1 MPDTNVRP
9 VVVFLLLM
17 LAVSFSNPLHLYPLP
32 NYIEEL
38 LSALAV
44 MGATAAMLW
53 RVQVLRFSVCSFIW
67 LGLGILFLFSAFFH
81 PAAFQAGKA
90 AYLIYWLMGW
100 MTILIGDQVD
110 WDNGATVD
118 LIARIF
124 LWCALVGVIVGGLRY
139 LDLLGAASAFI
150 PNVASPRMVGLIG
163 HANYFAYLCLL
174 GFFCGA
180 WVWHREKV
188 ATPWFVIVGLLMV
201 TGLLLSGARSALVAW
216 AGLVVVLWLRD
227 RQVSRYRL
235 ALTAGL
241 VAVLFM
247 MPFMGSIA
255 AWLSQFGGAG
265 LEDGRLSGIGPRG
278 FGSTGRVLE
287 WRIALAVWGDHPWFG
302 VGVGN
307 YAAEAYAEHLRQGVA
322 SPPGLFVHSHN
333 SILQLAVE
341 LGVLGLLWC
350 VSVVAALCFFGWR
363 ALQFEVKQLPV
374 SILFV
379 FVVYSLFEF
388 PLWIMH
394 FLVLNL
400 LLVGCLSSS
409 VVFLNL
415 KLGKIFSFLFGTVL
429 LMGVVAYIPLV
440 ERFYWSYRQ
449 YLVRAPVDANEYS
462 FMNSMIRDPLM
473 EPAGYMIYF
482 ANFQLSPKSLQQ
494 ERDVLERFQRFLPY
508 APLMARLA
516 CVQAAMG
523 DIEQAKKTARD
534 ARIYYG
540 VLADQHMEAV
550 VVEAAR
556 VFPYIDF
563 SVLFMKQG

>member
-1 MPDTNVRP
+1 MPDTNVRS
-9 VVVFLLLM
+9 VVAFLLLL

-44 MGATAAMLW
+44 MGAAAVVLW
-53 RVQVLRFSVCSFIW
+53 RVQALRFSAGTFIW
-67 LGLGILFLFSAFFH
+67 LALGILFLFSAFFH
-81 PAAFQAGKA
+81 PAAFKAGKA
-90 AYLIYWLMGW
+90 SYLFYWLMGW
-100 MTILIGDQVD
+100 LAILIGDQID
-110 WDNGATVD
+110 WESDATVD
-118 LIARIF
+118 LIAWVF

-139 LDLLGAASAFI
+139 LDLLGVWSAFI
-150 PNVASPRMVGLIG
+150 PNVVSPRMVGLIG

-188 ATPWFVIVGLLMV
+188 ATPWFLIVGLLMV
-201 TGLLLSGARSALVAW
+201 TGLLLSGARSAPVAW

-235 ALTAGL
+235 ALTVGL
-241 VAVLFM
+241 VAVLLM
-247 MPFMGSIA
+247 MPFVGSIA
-255 AWLSQFGGAG
+255 AWLSQFGGTG
-265 LEDGRLSGIGPRG
+265 LEDGRLSAIGPRG
-278 FGSTGRVLE
+278 FGSTGRVQE
-287 WRIALAVWGDHPWFG
+287 WGIALAVLGDHPWLG

-350 VSVVAALCFFGWR
+350 VLVVAALCFSGWK
-363 ALQFEVKQLPV
+363 ALQSEVKQLPV

-379 FVVYSLFEF
+379 FGIYSLFEF
-388 PLWIMH
+388 PLWVMH

-400 LLVGCLSSS
+400 LLVGCLSSP
-409 VVFLNL
+409 VVSLRL
-415 KLGKIFSFLFGTVL
+415 KLGKIFSSLLGGAFLV
-429 LMGVVAYIPLV
+429 GVVIYVPLV

-462 FMNSMIRDPLM
+462 FMNAMIRDPLM

-482 ANFQLSPKSLQQ
+482 ANFQLSPKTLQQ

-523 DIEQAKKTARD
+523 DIEQAKKTAQD
-534 ARIYYG
+534 ARVYYG
-540 VLADQHMEAV
+540 AFADQHLAAAKAEA
-550 VVEAAR
+550 ER
-556 VFPYIDF
+556 VFPHTDF
-563 SVLFMKQG
+563 SVLFSK

>member
-1 MPDTNVRP
+1 MPDTSVRSAFA
-9 VVVFLLLM
+9 FLLLL

-38 LSALAV
+38 LSVLAA
-44 MGATAAMLW
+44 MGAAAVVLW
-53 RVQVLRFSVCSFIW
+53 RVQTLRFSAGTFIW
-67 LGLGILFLFSAFFH
+67 LGLGILFLLSAFFH

-90 AYLIYWLMGW
+90 AYLIYWLIGW
-100 MTILIGDQVD
+100 MAILIGEQID
-110 WDNGATVD
+110 WESAAAVD
-118 LIARIF
+118 LVARVF
-124 LWCALVGVIVGGLRY
+124 LWCALVGVVFGGARH
-139 LDLLGAASAFI
+139 LDLLGVWSAFV
-150 PNVASPRMVGLIG
+150 PNVVSPRMVGLIG

-180 WVWHREKV
+180 WAWHREKI
-188 ATPWFVIVGLLMV
+188 ATPWFVIAGLLMV

-216 AGLVVVLWLRD
+216 TGLVMVLWLRD

-241 VAVLFM
+241 TAVLLM

-265 LEDGRLSGIGPRG
+265 LEDGRLSGIGSRG
-278 FGSTGRVLE
+278 FGSSGRVLE
-287 WRIALAVWGDHPWFG
+287 WRVALAVLGDHPWFG

-350 VSVVAALCFFGWR
+350 VLAVAALCYAGWK
-363 ALQFEVKQLPV
+363 ALRFEVKLLPV

-379 FVVYSLFEF
+379 FGVYSLFEF
-388 PLWIMH
+388 PLWVMH

-400 LLVGCLSSS
+400 LLIGCLSSP
-409 VVFLNL
+409 VVSLRL
-415 KLGKIFSFLFGTVL
+415 KLGKIFSSL
-429 LMGVVAYIPLV
+429 LGIALLVGVIIYVPLV

-462 FMNSMIRDPLM
+462 FMNAMIRDPLM

-482 ANFQLSPKSLQQ
+482 ANFQLSPKTLQQ
-494 ERDVLERFQRFLPY
+494 ERDVLERFQHFLPY
-508 APLMARLA
+508 SPLMARLA
-516 CVQAAMG
+516 FVQVAMG
-523 DIEQAKKTARD
+523 DVEQGKRTAQD
-534 ARIYYG
+534 ARVYYG
-540 VLADQHMEAV
+540 ALADQHLAAVKAEA
-550 VVEAAR
+550 ER
-556 VFPYIDF
+556 VFPDTDF
-563 SVLFMKQG
+563 SVLFPKQG